1 MSARAERRH
10 PEKVAVDP
18 AVCEPARKRT
28 REEMR
33 ALGVIGG
40 YARAANLSEE
50 EMREQMR
57 RVRAA
62 RTAKDDARRAEQGL
76 PPRVPTPKPLSDEEE
91 AFWLTVVDERFPGM
105 TVRAAVQSW
114 NTRSLSLTRSLGF
127 VPVSEIVTSQVTYQ
141 IVARTHSVGPS

>member
-10 PEKVAVDP
+10 PEKAAVDP
-18 AVCEPARKRT
+18 AVCEPRRKRT

-40 YARAANLSEE
+40 YARAASLTED

-76 PPRVPTPKPLSDEEE
+76 PPRVSTPKPLSDEEE
-91 AFWLTVVDERFPGM
+91 AFWLTVVDERFPGRVYDNRM
-105 TVRAAVQSW
+105 QKKRLALRLAREAAARAAEAAFR
-114 NTRSLSLTRSLGF
+114 NRGA
-127 VPVSEIVTSQVTYQ
+127 E
-141 IVARTHSVGPS
+141 

>member
-91 AFWLTVVDERFPGM
+91 AFWLSVVEERFPDRVFTNRM
-105 TVRAAVQSW
+105 QKPRLALRLAREAAARAAEAAFRNRGV
-114 NTRSLSLTRSLGF
+114 
-127 VPVSEIVTSQVTYQ
+127 E
-141 IVARTHSVGPS
+141 

>member
-10 PEKVAVDP
+10 PEKAAADP
-18 AVCEPARKRT
+18 AACEPARKRT

-40 YARAANLSEE
+40 YARAASMTEE

-76 PPRVPTPKPLSDEEE
+76 PPRVPTPKPLSDEEL
-91 AFWLTVVDERFPGM
+91 AYWMTVCDERFPDRVYENRM
-105 TVRAAVQSW
+105 QKRRLALRLAREEAARIAEAAFRR
-114 NTRSLSLTRSLGF
+114 NRGA
-127 VPVSEIVTSQVTYQ
+127 E
-141 IVARTHSVGPS
+141 

>member
-1 MSARAERRH
+1 MTARAERRH
-10 PEKVAVDP
+10 PEKVAADP

-40 YARAANLSEE
+40 YARAAKLSEE

-76 PPRVPTPKPLSDEEE
+76 PPRVPTPKPLSDEEL
-91 AFWLTVVDERFPGM
+91 AFWLSVVDERFPDRVYENRM
-105 TVRAAVQSW
+105 QKRRLALRLAREAAARAAEAAFR
-114 NTRSLSLTRSLGF
+114 NRGA
-127 VPVSEIVTSQVTYQ
+127 E
-141 IVARTHSVGPS
+141 